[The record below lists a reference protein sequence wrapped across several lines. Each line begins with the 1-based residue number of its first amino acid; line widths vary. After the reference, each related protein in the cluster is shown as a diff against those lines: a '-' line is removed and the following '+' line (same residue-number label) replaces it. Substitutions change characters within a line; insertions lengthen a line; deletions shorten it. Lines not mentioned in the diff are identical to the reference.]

1 MKVLHLD
8 IEGGQG
14 GSSRSLRY
22 LVQGLK
28 KFRVDSEVWHAKS
41 GPSILANKKNNIR
54 CSINKNIVSIIPL
67 KRNND
72 NLVSLAHSVKSS
84 LQKYQIGR
92 VVVENTGN
100 IGKSYRKH
108 DEIGTPLCITIDFDS
123 LDNNTITIRDRDS
136 MRQTTISID
145 NVQQYFLDYYSDE
158 SA

>member
-1 MKVLHLD
+1 MLLASVHHHYDITFTHTCDVERTVLRFKKHLSP
-8 IEGGQG
+8 IKAA
-14 GSSRSLRY
+14 
-22 LVQGLK
+22 V
-28 KFRVDSEVWHAKS
+28 
-41 GPSILANKKNNIR
+41 
-54 CSINKNIVSIIPL
+54 IPL

-72 NLVSLAHSVKSS
+72 DLVSLAHSVKSS

-145 NVQQYFLDYYSDE
+145 NVQQYFLDYYSNE